1 MVVQVVG
8 EEDQLLQ
15 PPQLRPPVWLRLL
28 LCVGV
33 RACVLRE
40 LLGLGPHHQLL
51 ARALLGLVLVHS
63 TALVCSSVQQRGQ
76 VLVWVGP
83 DVASGEK
90 LDVALDVG
98 PGVELEAVFDS
109 GTEPAAEGWLGL
121 DLQLEPLQIAG
132 VLTFSWVRDSGVHA

>member
-8 EEDQLLQ
+8 EEDQLLR
-15 PPQLRPPVWLRLL
+15 PQQLPPPVWLRLL

-63 TALVCSSVQQRGQ
+63 PALVCSSVWQRGQ
-76 VLVWVGP
+76 VLVRVGP

-90 LDVALDVG
+90 LDVALGVG
-98 PGVELEAVFDS
+98 PGVELEVVFDS
-109 GTEPAAEGWLGL
+109 ETEPAAEGWLVL
-121 DLQLEPLQIAG
+121 DLQLEQLQIAG
-132 VLTFSWVRDSGVHA
+132 VLTFSSVRDSGVHA